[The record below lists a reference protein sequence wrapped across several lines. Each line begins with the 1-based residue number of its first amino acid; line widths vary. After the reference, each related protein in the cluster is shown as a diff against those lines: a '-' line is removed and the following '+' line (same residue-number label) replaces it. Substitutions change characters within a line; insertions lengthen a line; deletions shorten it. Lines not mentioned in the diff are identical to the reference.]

1 MDNYDDFKK
10 SFLDKL
16 DSLLEERYPNESR
29 QQARRNKFVEDYE
42 KRFEPVSPFKSTLNN
57 WIYRK
62 SVPELRTL
70 LNICELLNAEP
81 DYFLISSQTEFRKG
95 AHSASELLG
104 LPESV
109 INTIARYKASTKSAL
124 YTLVANKYSDK
135 LEYLL
140 DIIFD
145 FASNT
150 YGLEVTIKNK
160 IMLEQ
165 HLSKFE
171 SFELFKQFTAEKFK
185 MVLNDMHCDYTELTK
200 DLVKLAE
207 GENNGNHSE
216 T

>member
-42 KRFEPVSPFKSTLNN
+42 KRFEPASPFKSTLNN

-81 DYFLISSQTEFRKG
+81 DFFLIASQTEFRKG
-95 AHSASELLG
+95 DQSASELLG
-104 LPESV
+104 LPENV
-109 INTIARYKASTKSAL
+109 TNAIAQYNIPARSAL
-124 YTLVANKYSDK
+124 YMLATSEYGDL

-140 DIIFD
+140 TLIFD
-145 FASNT
+145 FASDA
-150 YGLEVTIKNK
+150 YGLEITVKNRA
-160 IMLEQ
+160 MLDR
-165 HLSKFE
+165 HLSDSAAVEVFQQYTVDKI
-171 SFELFKQFTAEKFK
+171 KT
-185 MVLNDMHCDYTELTK
+185 VLNNIAKSYNELR
-200 DLVKLAE
+200 LAGEE
-207 GENNGNHSE
+207 GEDNGNHSE

>member
-42 KRFEPVSPFKSTLNN
+42 KRFEPASPFKSTLNN

-70 LNICELLNAEP
+70 LNICELLNVEP
-81 DYFLISSQTEFRKG
+81 DYFLIASQTEFRKG
-95 AHSASELLG
+95 DKSASELLG
-104 LPESV
+104 LPENV
-109 INTIARYKASTKSAL
+109 TNAIAQYDIPARSAL
-124 YTLVANKYSDK
+124 CMLASCRAGDM

-140 DIIFD
+140 RSIFD
-145 FASNT
+145 FASDT
-150 YGLEVTIKNK
+150 YGLEITIKNRA
-160 IMLEQ
+160 MLDR
-165 HLSKFE
+165 HLSDSAAVEVFRQYTVDKIKIVLDIMAE
-171 SFELFKQFTAEKFK
+171 SYNELR
-185 MVLNDMHCDYTELTK
+185 
-200 DLVKLAE
+200 LAGEEE
-207 GENNGNHSE
+207 GEDNGNHSE